1 MKKEYFKPT
10 QKVVELKNQ
19 KLLLQDSGIRTFR
32 SVRTN
37 LSDGD
42 NLGFGGGGNYEAR

>member
-19 KLLLQDSGIRTFR
+19 KLLQDGSIRTF
-32 SVRTN
+32 SSFKTN
-37 LSDGD
+37 LSATDD
-42 NLGFGGGGNYEAR
+42 LEFGGGGYYEAR

>member
-10 QKVVELKNQ
+10 QRVVELKNQ
-19 KLLLQDSGIRTFR
+19 KLLQDGSIRTFR

-42 NLGFGGGGNYEAR
+42 ALGFDGGGNYEAR

>member
-10 QKVVELKNQ
+10 QRVVELKNRMV
-19 KLLLQDSGIRTFR
+19 LLGNSFSTFR

-42 NLGFGGGGNYEAR
+42 ALGFDGGGNYEAR

>member
-19 KLLLQDSGIRTFR
+19 KLLQDSSSSIRTFR

-42 NLGFGGGGNYEAR
+42 LGFDGGGNYEAR